1 MEIREISERRLKT
14 KAKMLQEENELDYQE
29 LVAIMCKECTG
40 CCIFSQTFR
49 QAQLHWLP
57 IM

>member
-1 MEIREISERRLKT
+1 
-14 KAKMLQEENELDYQE
+14 MLQEENELDYQE